1 LTVVNPG
8 EESPTTSRI
17 LIADDDESVR
27 SLLRAT
33 LPEDGYEVVEAR
45 DGVEAL
51 ELMAQERPDLVLL
64 DWSMPR
70 RAGADVLDEIKQR
83 HPALPVVVLTA
94 EHQPPHRALAEALG
108 VDVFLTKP
116 FSPIELLDTVER
128 LLPERGPDEAS

>member
-1 LTVVNPG
+1 
-8 EESPTTSRI
+8 
-17 LIADDDESVR
+17 
-27 SLLRAT
+27 
-33 LPEDGYEVVEAR
+33 VVEAG

-51 ELMAQERPDLVLL
+51 ELIAQERPDLVLL
-64 DWSMPR
+64 DWTMPR

-128 LLPERGPDEAS
+128 LLAEGPPNQTA